1 MAGGKRTI
9 NLDRHTEL
17 ELAVGYAKRLAEK
30 GSHPD
35 IDTRLLPKGAV
46 MRARE
51 LIDYSYGHQ
60 IIKAY
65 VEVLSSFNR
74 LEEEM
79 RVNDAKI
86 ANVAEDAR
94 KNLVKVSGY
103 VGSAIALI
111 DEMFQNYGKIGV
123 QEKRKDI
130 GTLRCRFED
139 IKGKAV
145 QLSKDYDDALDSD
158 AGKAFEHGQKLSAIT
173 ASATTATAA
182 TGSLWDVM
190 VCLTHSVDDLTT
202 RSFDDGTLGMLY
214 ESFVDSI
221 ISSLL
226 EKGARQVSE

>member
-86 ANVAEDAR
+86 GHGAEDAR
-94 KNLVKVSGY
+94 KNLVEVSGY
-103 VGSAIALI
+103 VDSAIALI

-145 QLSKDYDDALDSD
+145 QLSRDYDDALVSD
-158 AGKAFEHGQKLSAIT
+158 AGGVPECGKRLSAT
-173 ASATTATAA
+173 VK
-182 TGSLWDVM
+182 GSLWDVTT
-190 VCLTHSVDDLTT
+190 CLTHSVDDLTT

-226 EKGARQVSE
+226 EKGARQVSEQGSDV